1 MVWTIAA
8 NRSSHL
14 LLVVIKLNQFLCS
27 ARCTTNILLIA
38 CAVFCLQIDN
48 VGTLGEE
55 LSSESGREPALGFY
69 ADESA
74 IQADLQYLAEDGRA
88 GRDIGS
94 PGLEQAAQHIARSF
108 AASGLKMDAFGRT
121 PFQPFNI
128 NIGAA
133 IGELAHNRLMLTP
146 ISPEDRSVAPTGEPL
161 VAISCQ
167 LDQQFRPLAIGNS
180 AQRIAELVFVG
191 YGITAPEI
199 GYDDYAGLD
208 AKGKV
213 VVMLRKE
220 PPQFPKRLQ
229 VRDGKNSSHAYFQSK
244 LKNAIQ
250 HGAVGVMIVNDLDS
264 IRTSLGKLENRIADE
279 TKRLNK
285 LNTQLEEL
293 PIEAVNS
300 RETLRQRRETSA
312 NMIEELRRQIAVVEV
327 GLLDINE
334 AGDKPLVPEIPVV
347 SLSRAVVSQIMRTA
361 CASTINEVQTQIDQ
375 LTRPMSLALR
385 YRVDLET
392 QLTPSSVS
400 SKNVVGYLDGV
411 GELANETVV
420 IGAHY
425 DHVGMGGVGSL
436 APGTVAI
443 HNGADDNA
451 SGTSALLSAAR
462 VMAKRMQNVPN
473 HRRIVFIAFTGEERG
488 LLGSEHYVRHPRWPL
503 DSTIAMLNL
512 DMVGR
517 LRDNDL
523 TVYGTGSATELD
535 DILER
540 ANGRTQFKL
549 FKVASGYGPSD
560 HQSFYRQKVP
570 VLFFFTGL
578 HNDYHRPS
586 DDSDKINF
594 TGLARITD
602 ITCEVATLL
611 ATRPDRLAYAETVRE
626 VEIRWQA
633 TAYLGVQL
641 REIAEQQGVLVT
653 GVTPGNAAEAA
664 GILVGDQILKI
675 DEREVKTPGEV
686 LETIRS
692 RDAGDP
698 IKVHFLRANQL
709 MSVIAILKNRPH

>member
-1 MVWTIAA
+1 MFFCVALLACLVLDGRIAA
-8 NRSSHL
+8 S
-14 LLVVIKLNQFLCS
+14 
-27 ARCTTNILLIA
+27 
-38 CAVFCLQIDN
+38 
-48 VGTLGEE
+48 EE
-55 LSSESGREPALGFY
+55 LNSDIGRGPAIGFY
-69 ADESA
+69 ADETA
-74 IQADLQYLAEDGRA
+74 IQADLQYLADDERA
-88 GRDIGS
+88 GRDIGT

-108 AASGLKMDAFGRT
+108 AASGLKIDAFAGS
-121 PFQPFNI
+121 PFQSFNI
-128 NIGAA
+128 NIGATL
-133 IGELAHNRLMLTP
+133 GELAHNRLLLTP
-146 ISPEDRSVAPTGEPL
+146 ISPEDRSAAPSAEPL
-161 VAISCQ
+161 IAIPCQ
-167 LDQQFRPLAIGNS
+167 LDQQFRPMAIGNT
-180 AQRIAELVFVG
+180 AQRTAELLFVG

-199 GYDDYAGLD
+199 GYDDYAGVE
-208 AKGKV
+208 ANGKLV
-213 VVMLRKE
+213 LVLRKE
-220 PPQFPKRLQ
+220 PPQFAKRLNL
-229 VRDGKNSSHAYFQSK
+229 RDGKNSPHAYFQSK
-244 LKNAIQ
+244 LKNAVE
-250 HGAVGVMIVNDLDS
+250 HGAVGVMIINDLES
-264 IRTSLGKLENRIADE
+264 IRSSLGRLESRIADE

-285 LNTQLEEL
+285 FNSQLDEL

-300 RETLRQRRETSA
+300 RETLRQRRETSG

-334 AGDKPLVPEIPVV
+334 AGDKPLVSDIPVV
-347 SLSRAVVSQIMRTA
+347 SLSRAVASQLMRTA
-361 CASTINEVQTQIDQ
+361 CASTINEVQMQIDN
-375 LTRPMSLALR
+375 LTRPMSLAIR
-385 YRVDLET
+385 YRADLET

-400 SKNVVGYLDGV
+400 SNNVVGYLDGA
-411 GELANETVV
+411 GTLANETVI

-425 DHVGMGGVGSL
+425 DHVGMGGAGSL

-462 VMAKRMQNVPN
+462 VMVKRMKNVPN
-473 HRRIVFIAFTGEERG
+473 RRRLVFIAFTGEERG

-503 DSTIAMLNL
+503 ESTIAMLNL
-512 DMVGR
+512 DMIGR

-523 TVYGTGSATELD
+523 TVYGTGSAAELD
-535 DILER
+535 EILER

-641 REIAEQQGVLVT
+641 REIGQRQGVLVT

-664 GILVGDQILKI
+664 GIVVGDQILKI
-675 DEREVKTPGEV
+675 DEREVLTPGEV

-698 IKVHFLRANQL
+698 IKVQFLRENQM
-709 MSVIAILKNRPH
+709 MSVVAILKNRPH

>member
-1 MVWTIAA
+1 MHILILSCAFFCFATSLGIAA
-8 NRSSHL
+8 
-14 LLVVIKLNQFLCS
+14 
-27 ARCTTNILLIA
+27 
-38 CAVFCLQIDN
+38 
-48 VGTLGEE
+48 GEE
-55 LSSESGREPALGFY
+55 LSSDSGREPAIGFY
-69 ADESA
+69 ADETA
-74 IQADLQYLAEDGRA
+74 IQADLQYLAEDERA

-108 AASGLKMDAFGRT
+108 AASGLKVDAFGGT

-128 NIGAA
+128 NIGAKL
-133 IGELAHNRLMLTP
+133 GDVAHNRLVLTP
-146 ISPEDRSVAPTGEPL
+146 ISPEAKSAAPTGEPL
-161 VAISCQ
+161 AAVPCQ
-167 LDQQFRPLAIGNS
+167 LDEQFRPMAIGNS
-180 AQRIAELVFVG
+180 AQRTAELMFVG

-199 GYDDYAGLD
+199 GYDDYAGID
-208 AKGKV
+208 VRGKAV
-213 VVMLRKE
+213 VLIRKE
-220 PPQFPKRLQ
+220 PPQFARRLNL
-229 VRDGKNSSHAYFQSK
+229 RDGKNSPHAYFQSK
-244 LKNAIQ
+244 LKNAVD

-264 IRTSLGKLENRIADE
+264 IRTALGKLENRIADE

-300 RETLRQRRETSA
+300 RETLRQRRETSG

-334 AGDKPLVPEIPVV
+334 AGDKPLIAEIPVV
-347 SLSRAVVSQIMRTA
+347 SLSRTVASQVLRSA
-361 CASTINEVQTQIDQ
+361 CASTINEVQTQIDN

-400 SKNVVGYLDGV
+400 SNNVIGYLDGA
-411 GELANETVV
+411 GPLANETVI

-425 DHVGMGGVGSL
+425 DHVGMGGAGSL

-462 VMAKRMQNVPN
+462 VMAKRMQNLPN

-503 DSTIAMLNL
+503 DSTIGMLNL

-641 REIAEQQGVLVT
+641 REIGEKQGVLVT

-664 GILVGDQILKI
+664 GIMVGDQILKI
-675 DEREVKTPGEV
+675 DEREVLTPGEV

-698 IKVHFLRANQL
+698 IKVQFLRANEP
-709 MSVIAILKNRPH
+709 MSAVAILKNRPH